1 MSDEKVIEFKKKA
14 DKVFE
19 CVCGSQSFSLYENG
33 EVQCRTC
40 EEVKRQRW
48 YIPGKGELPR

>member
-1 MSDEKVIEFKKKA
+1 MSDDKKVLEFKKKA

-19 CVCGSQSFSLYENG
+19 CVCGSQSFNLYENG

-40 EEVKRQRW
+40 EEVKRQR
-48 YIPGKGELPR
+48 